1 MRRVFSHVSYAAAAA
16 SISKRTRPASL
27 SSSSPRMLS
36 SSLRQPLSSFASN
49 KPSQGCFYNAF
60 AQHEE
65 KITPWQN
72 KSIQQHRRWKFRRG
86 AATAV
91 FAEGMGLSLKENDSA
106 LDLSS
111 GTDIKQLVGPY
122 QHHHRHQQETAGAT
136 MASKEL
142 IAALVN
148 PLAVS
153 TGSLK
158 SPIASP
164 PSLPSTANDSKT
176 DVGRISGDTLLP
188 QLQCELQAQSQPS
201 LLHKEIAA
209 FAGRCCDAAN
219 VRRQAY
225 NNILGRLNR
234 AVRSLW
240 SDGRVAPCK
249 SSFC

>member
-1 MRRVFSHVSYAAAAA
+1 
-16 SISKRTRPASL
+16 
-27 SSSSPRMLS
+27 
-36 SSLRQPLSSFASN
+36 
-49 KPSQGCFYNAF
+49 
-60 AQHEE
+60 
-65 KITPWQN
+65 
-72 KSIQQHRRWKFRRG
+72 
-86 AATAV
+86 
-91 FAEGMGLSLKENDSA
+91 
-106 LDLSS
+106 
-111 GTDIKQLVGPY
+111 
-122 QHHHRHQQETAGAT
+122 

-209 FAGRCCDAAN
+209 FAGRCRDAAN